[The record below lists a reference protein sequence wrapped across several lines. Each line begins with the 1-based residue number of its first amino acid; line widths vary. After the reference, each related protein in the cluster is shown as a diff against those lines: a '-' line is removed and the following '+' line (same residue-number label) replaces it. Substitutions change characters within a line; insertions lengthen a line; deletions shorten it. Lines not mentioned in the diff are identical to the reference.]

1 MPCMRAAINAT
12 DRVTLRPHIALDPA
26 SAPRPSA
33 KVATVAEMLDC
44 DQGDVR
50 RLVKAGEIEAHGK
63 GKRGIRVFLD
73 SVRGY
78 QDRQTKAAT
87 GSRQGLIHKPKA
99 RAQASSARFR
109 AAMAG
114 LSAKGLV

>member
-1 MPCMRAAINAT
+1 M
-12 DRVTLRPHIALDPA
+12 RPHIPLDPA

-33 KVATVAEMLDC
+33 RVATVAELLDC

-50 RLVKAGEIEAHGK
+50 RLVKAGDLEAHGK

-73 SVRGY
+73 SVRAY
-78 QDRQTKAAT
+78 QDRTTKQAT
-87 GSRQGLIHKPKA
+87 AGPKAVIHKPKA
-99 RAQASSARFR
+99 RAAASTARFK

-114 LSAKGLV
+114 LEAKGLLKVTP